1 MKFDNYNYMRKTRE
15 GRRTSDQSGSG
26 VQDRLRVGRRALGRP
41 AYMYVKDVDERT
53 EINLQWP
60 VVYTHLAELFN
71 QTSAGHLVSVISED
85 G

>member
-26 VQDRLRVGRRALGRP
+26 VQDRLRVGRRVLGRP

-60 VVYTHLAELFN
+60 VVYTHLAELSN